1 MELDDYTKMHEQKQF
16 VDFKANPEYSAQ
28 ILLKKKGAW
37 NQSIYFNGRQLN
49 NLLLEV
55 MVAHKGDH
63 HVHDKESISIY
74 LINTLTNEVLIADK
88 VKHMKLFKVEI

>member
-1 MELDDYTKMHEQKQF
+1 MELDDYSKMHEQKQF

-63 HVHDKESISIY
+63 HVHDK
-74 LINTLTNEVLIADK
+74 
-88 VKHMKLFKVEI
+88 